1 MSKPFFKYKLQQ
13 FKMNKKP
20 IVLFF
25 SRDYQS
31 EFFPVLTSGVYD
43 SLHVTLSKR
52 EKRNVE
58 SRGGKVVG
66 CLEEV
71 YDNLKEADIQFP
83 YLDHSLGSD
92 RFVIGHSSEER
103 LTILKKCATFWI
115 DIYDKYMPNYIVN
128 EVVALEISEIMYIEA
143 RNRNIKYLAFGAF
156 PVKKSFYWHVNP
168 FHSSMP
174 KRINTIEPT
183 EEDYHDAQAYI
194 DKVNSGPIENPFIKE
209 YKLGKDLARL
219 EILVKQLIRHILIRF
234 SVRRKVIRQIC
245 YGNSIDYFVK
255 EIGYY
260 FNYLLR
266 SSSYDELNELK
277 KDQECVFYPMHFEP
291 EATLFYMST
300 YYDNQ
305 LALVEN
311 LLKCLPENEFLVV
324 KEHPAQAGFLL
335 QKNWI
340 KLKDRFPNLMLIK
353 AEVSS
358 KEIILKSKTVVTLV
372 STAGFESLVLGK
384 PVIVLGKI
392 YFDVFD
398 GVNYCST
405 FEEVYELLRGNKPY
419 NISSNL
425 VSYLA
430 KLIAMQNVGNPW
442 PHEELYSEQNI
453 KDVRYAIESEI
464 LK

>member
-1 MSKPFFKYKLQQ
+1 
-13 FKMNKKP
+13 MNKKP

-31 EFFPVLTSGVYD
+31 EFFPVLTSSLYD

-71 YDNLKEADIQFP
+71 YDNLKEADIKFP

-92 RFVIGHSSEER
+92 RFIIGHSSEER

-115 DIYDKYMPNYIVN
+115 DIYDKYMPEYLVN
-128 EVVALEISEIMYIEA
+128 EIVALEISEIMYIEA
-143 RNRNIKYLAFGAF
+143 RNRNIKYLAFGPF
-156 PVKKSFYWHVNP
+156 PVKKSFYWHENP
-168 FHSSMP
+168 FHSSLP
-174 KRINTIEPT
+174 NILNKIKPS
-183 EEDYHDAQAYI
+183 EEDYTDAQTYI
-194 DKVNSGPIENPFIKE
+194 DKVNSGPIDNPFIKE
-209 YKLGKDLARL
+209 YKLGKDIARL
-219 EILVKQLIRHILIRF
+219 IILIKQLIRHTCIRF
-234 SVRRKVIRQIC
+234 LVSRKVIRQIC
-245 YGNSIDYFVK
+245 YGNSIDYYVN

-266 SSSYDELNELK
+266 SSSYDDLKGLK

-358 KEIILKSKTVVTLV
+358 KEIILRSKAVVTLV

-384 PVIVLGKI
+384 PVIVLGKV
-392 YFDVFD
+392 YFDVFE

-405 FEEVYELLRGNKPY
+405 YEEVYELLRGKKPF
-419 NISSNL
+419 NNSSNM

-430 KLIAMQNVGNPW
+430 KLLSIQNIGNPW
-442 PHEELYSEQNI
+442 PHSELYSEQNI
-453 KDVRYAIESEI
+453 KDIRNAIESEI
-464 LK
+464 FK

>member
-1 MSKPFFKYKLQQ
+1 MSK
-13 FKMNKKP
+13 KP
-20 IVLFF
+20 VVLFF

-31 EFFPVLTSGVYD
+31 EFFPVLVSDEYD
-43 SLHVTLSKR
+43 SVHVTLNKR

-58 SRGGKVVG
+58 SRRGKVVG
-66 CLEEV
+66 CLEEM
-71 YDNLKEADIQFP
+71 YNDLKEADIKFP
-83 YLDHSLGSD
+83 YLDHSIGSD
-92 RFVIGHSSEER
+92 RFITGYSANER
-103 LTILKKCATFWI
+103 LNILKKVVTFWEN
-115 DIYDKYMPNYIVN
+115 IYEQYKPNYIVN
-128 EVVALEISEIMYIEA
+128 EIVALEVSEIMYIEA
-143 RNRNIKYLAFGAF
+143 RKRDIRYLAFGAF
-156 PVKKSFYWHVNP
+156 PVKKSFYWHINP

-174 KRINTIEPT
+174 ERLNTIEPT
-183 EEDYHDAQAYI
+183 VQDYIDAQAYI
-194 DKVNSGPIENPFIKE
+194 DKVNSGPIDNPFIKE

-219 EILVKQLIRHILIRF
+219 EILLKQLVRNILVRF
-234 SVRRKVIRQIC
+234 SVRNKVIRQIC
-245 YGNSIDYFVK
+245 YGSCIDYFVK

-260 FNYLLR
+260 FHYLLR
-266 SSSYDELNELK
+266 SSSYDDLNK
-277 KDQECVFYPMHFEP
+277 IKRDDECVFYPMHFEP

-311 LLKCLPENEFLVV
+311 LLKCLPENQFLVV

-335 QKNWI
+335 QKSWR
-340 KLKDRFPNLMLIK
+340 KLKNRFPNLMLIK

-358 KEIILKSKTVVTLV
+358 KEIILRSKVVVTLV
-372 STAGFESLVLGK
+372 STAGFEAVVLGK

-405 FEEVYELLRGNKPY
+405 FEEVYDLLRGNKPF
-419 NISSNL
+419 NKSL
-425 VSYLA
+425 KLLSYLA

-442 PHEELYSEQNI
+442 PHAELYSEQNI
-453 KDVRYAIESEI
+453 QDVRYAIESEV

>member
-1 MSKPFFKYKLQQ
+1 
-13 FKMNKKP
+13 MNKKP

-31 EFFPVLTSGVYD
+31 EFFPVLKSNVYD

-58 SRGGKVVG
+58 SRGGEVVG

-71 YDNLKEADIQFP
+71 YDNLKEADIKFP

-92 RFVIGHSSEER
+92 RFIIGHSIEDR

-115 DIYDKYMPNYIVN
+115 DIYDKYMPSYVIN

-143 RNRNIKYLAFGAF
+143 RKRNIKYLAFGAF
-156 PVKKSFYWHVNP
+156 PVKKSFYWHENP

-174 KRINTIEPT
+174 YMLNKIKPSQ
-183 EEDYHDAQAYI
+183 EDYIDAQTYI
-194 DKVNSGPIENPFIKE
+194 DKVTSGPIDNPFIKE
-209 YKLGKDLARL
+209 YKLGKDTARL
-219 EILVKQLIRHILIRF
+219 NILIKQLISHICIRF
-234 SVRRKVIRQIC
+234 SVSRKVIRQIC
-245 YGNSIDYFVK
+245 YGNSIDYYVN

-260 FNYLLR
+260 FNYLLS
-266 SSSYDELNELK
+266 SSSYDDLKGLK

-311 LLKCLPENEFLVV
+311 LLKCLPENELLVV

-335 QKNWI
+335 QENWK
-340 KLKDRFPNLMLIK
+340 KLKKRFPNLRLVK

-358 KEIILKSKTVVTLV
+358 KEIILRSKVVITLV
-372 STAGFESLVLGK
+372 STAGFESVILGK

-392 YFDVFD
+392 YFDFFE
-398 GVNYCST
+398 GVNYCAT
-405 FEEVYELLRGNKPY
+405 FEEVYELLRGHKPFNK
-419 NISSNL
+419 SLDL
-425 VSYLA
+425 VSNLA
-430 KLIAMQNVGNPW
+430 KLISIQNSGNPW
-442 PHEELYSEQNI
+442 PHAELFSEKNI
-453 KDVRYAIESEI
+453 QDVRIAIEREI
-464 LK
+464 LR

>member
-1 MSKPFFKYKLQQ
+1 
-13 FKMNKKP
+13 MNKKP
-20 IVLFF
+20 TVLFF

-43 SLHVTLSKR
+43 SLHVTLNKR

-58 SRGGKVVG
+58 SLGGKVVG
-66 CLEEV
+66 CLEEM
-71 YDNLKEADIQFP
+71 YDNLNEADIEYP

-92 RFVIGHSSEER
+92 RFIIGHSSKER
-103 LTILKKCATFWI
+103 LKILKKCVTFWT
-115 DIYDKYMPNYIVN
+115 DIYDKYTPSFIVN

-143 RNRNIKYLAFGAF
+143 RKRNIKYLAFGAF
-156 PVKKSFYWHVNP
+156 PVKKSFYWHENP
-168 FHSSMP
+168 YHSSMP
-174 KRINTIEPT
+174 ERIKTIEPT
-183 EEDYHDAQAYI
+183 EKDYHDSQAYI
-194 DKVNSGPIENPFIKE
+194 DKVNTGPIDNPFIKE
-209 YKLGKDLARL
+209 YKLGKDLGRL
-219 EILVKQLIRHILIRF
+219 KILVKHLIRSILIRF
-234 SVRRKVIRQIC
+234 SVKKKVIRQIC
-245 YGNSIDYFVK
+245 YGNSIDYFVR

-260 FNYLLR
+260 FNYFLCN
-266 SSSYDELNELK
+266 SAYDDLKELK
-277 KDQECVFYPMHFEP
+277 NDQECVFYPMHFEP

-300 YYDNQ
+300 YYENQ

-335 QKNWI
+335 QNCWR

-358 KEIILKSKTVVTLV
+358 KEIILKSKIVITLV
-372 STAGFESLVLGK
+372 STAGFEALVLDK

-405 FEEVYELLRGNKPY
+405 FEEIYDLLRGNK
-419 NISSNL
+419 SLKRGSNL
-425 VSYLA
+425 VTFLA

-442 PHEELYSEQNI
+442 PHSELYSDQNI
-453 KDVRYAIESEI
+453 RDVRYAIESEI